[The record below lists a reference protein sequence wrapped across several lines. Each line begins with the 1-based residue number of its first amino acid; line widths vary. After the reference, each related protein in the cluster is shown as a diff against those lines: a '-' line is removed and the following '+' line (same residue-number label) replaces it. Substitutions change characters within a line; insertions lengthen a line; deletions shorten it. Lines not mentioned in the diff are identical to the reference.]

1 MSEVKFII
9 EPDELES
16 LRKQD
21 DVLILDL
28 SSAAQYIAGHIPEAH
43 YLPYAHIVRTQA
55 PVMGLLPEAAVF
67 SRLLSNFGASANT
80 YIIAYDDEGG
90 GCAARLLWTLHVFGH
105 ARASMLNGGII
116 SWIKEGHEISSLP
129 PLNNPYHEYSLQ
141 LTRNET
147 IDAAQIMQQL
157 DAPET
162 LLLDARSAAEYSGE
176 KKFAT
181 KAGHIPGAA
190 HYEWTEAIDKH
201 NNMRV
206 LPEAQIQARLAAL
219 DVSKEKNI
227 ICYCQSHHRSAYL
240 WAVLKHMGY
249 QHVSGY
255 PGSWSDWGNRTDTPV
270 A

>member
-9 EPDELES
+9 EPDELEA
-16 LRKQD
+16 LRKQG

-28 SSAAQYIAGHIPEAH
+28 SSAAQYVVGHVPEAH
-43 YLPYAHIVRTQA
+43 YLPYAHIVRAQP

-67 SRLLSNFGASANT
+67 SRLLSNLGASANT

-105 ARASMLNGGII
+105 TNASMLNGGII

-129 PLNNPYHEYSLQ
+129 PVNNPYREYSLQ
-141 LTRNET
+141 TTSNET

-157 DAPET
+157 NAPDI
-162 LLLDARSAAEYSGE
+162 LLLDARSTAEFSGE
-176 KKFAT
+176 KKFAA
-181 KAGHIPGAA
+181 KAGHIPGAI
-190 HYEWTEAIDKH
+190 HYEWTEAMDKH

-206 LPEAQIQARLAAL
+206 LPEAQLQTRFAELGL
-219 DVSKEKNI
+219 NKNKDI

-240 WAVLKHMGY
+240 WAVLKHLGY
-249 QHVSGY
+249 QHVRGY
-255 PGSWSDWGNRTDTPV
+255 PGSWSDWGHRADTPV